1 MLSTLLRRD
10 HARLITANGH
20 WDTLCIRGQHISHRV
35 GPLMDFCLNPLRR
48 GRKWTKSRRF
58 TFFFFFLKKKKSWS
72 KARSSISLCIYLA
85 CSEMSSWSKLT
96 LEPSRLTNSPQSSKW
111 KSLLPQGLFF
121 YVVSYHLSSLTLQGK
136 KPAPVVTKLVILDS
150 L

>member
-20 WDTLCIRGQHISHRV
+20 WDTLCIRGQHISHKV
-35 GPLMDFCLNPLRR
+35 GPLMDFCHNPLRR
-48 GRKWTKSRRF
+48 GRKWTKSKCF
-58 TFFFFFLKKKKSWS
+58 TFFFLKSWS
-72 KARSSISLCIYLA
+72 KARSFISLCIYLA
-85 CSEMSSWSKLT
+85 CSETSSWSKLT
-96 LEPSRLTNSPQSSKW
+96 LEPSHLTNSPQSSKW

-121 YVVSYHLSSLTLQGK
+121 HVVSYHLSSLTLQGK
-136 KPAPVVTKLVILDS
+136 KPAPVVTKLVRLDS